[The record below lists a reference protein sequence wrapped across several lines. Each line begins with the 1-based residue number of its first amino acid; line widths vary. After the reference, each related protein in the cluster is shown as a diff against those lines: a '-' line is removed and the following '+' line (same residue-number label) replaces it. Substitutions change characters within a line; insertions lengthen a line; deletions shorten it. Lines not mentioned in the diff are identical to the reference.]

1 MSLRG
6 ALGDLAAGVMPLPL
20 RVLQRELGESI
31 RKTPTPLNEYGYDP
45 YGFQPEA
52 ALRSMAPVVALYKY
66 YFRVEN
72 HGIEQVPPGPV
83 LLIANHAG
91 QLPFDGMMLTISM
104 LHQATPPRIVR
115 AMGEYFIPRLPWLGT
130 TAIRSGMMVGTPE
143 NCRHMLEGGECVMVF
158 PEGARGINKTYS
170 KRYQLER
177 FGLGFM
183 RLALETQTPIVPVAF
198 IGSEEQNPGLA
209 NFEGAGQALGLPSL
223 PITVGFPWLGP
234 LGLLPLPVKYRI
246 HFGAPLH
253 FEGSPLD
260 DDEVIEE
267 KVRSV
272 VAGVHDLLERGRKAR
287 SGVFTG

>member
-1 MSLRG
+1 VSLRG
-6 ALGDLAAGVMPLPL
+6 ALGDLAAGVTPLPL

-31 RKTPTPLNEYGYDP
+31 RKTPTPLNEYGFDP

-52 ALRSMAPVVALYKY
+52 ALRSMAPVIALYKY

-72 HGIEQVPPGPV
+72 HGIDQVPPGRV

-91 QLPFDGMMLTISM
+91 QLPFDGMMLTIAM
-104 LHQATPPRIVR
+104 LHEATPPRIVR
-115 AMGEYFIPRLPWLGT
+115 GMGEYFIPRLPWLGT

-143 NCRHMLEGGECVMVF
+143 NCRQMLEGGECVMVF
-158 PEGARGINKTYS
+158 PEGARGINKPYS
-170 KRYQLER
+170 KRYQLQR

-234 LGLLPLPVKYRI
+234 LGMLPLPTKYHI
-246 HFGAPLH
+246 HYGPPMH
-253 FEGSPLD
+253 FDGDSNDEDAAIQAKVDRVREAIHDMFDEGL
-260 DDEVIEE
+260 
-267 KVRSV
+267 R
-272 VAGVHDLLERGRKAR
+272 ERR
-287 SGVFTG
+287 GVFR